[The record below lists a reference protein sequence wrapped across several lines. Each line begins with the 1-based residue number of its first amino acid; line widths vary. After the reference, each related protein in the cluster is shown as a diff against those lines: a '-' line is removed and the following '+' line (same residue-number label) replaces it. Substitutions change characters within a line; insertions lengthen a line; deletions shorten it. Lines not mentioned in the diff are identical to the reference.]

1 MGTCDYAVF
10 VRTVNFL
17 ISSAQLR
24 TNLDLLLLHMWTL
37 DNHRTKDLANPGY
50 QHPNLLSFPGFF
62 WLLFIALLPNPM
74 SSGLI
79 STMLESYED
88 FASFARLLPQGC
100 PRPLATGSALYHR
113 IARIPFLSGSVRTL
127 DSFGL

>member
-37 DNHRTKDLANPGY
+37 DNHRTKDLAKPGY

-62 WLLFIALLPNPM
+62 WLSLSLSCLIPCLL
-74 SSGLI
+74 
-79 STMLESYED
+79 D
-88 FASFARLLPQGC
+88 
-100 PRPLATGSALYHR
+100 
-113 IARIPFLSGSVRTL
+113 
-127 DSFGL
+127 